1 MDMLREEYKEAGME
15 KYTIGLDF
23 GTLSVRA
30 ELVSMTDGREA
41 ASCIFPYPHAVME
54 TVLPDGVTP
63 LPDKFALQHPQDY
76 IDGLIHTVR
85 GVMRESGVLPEQVV
99 GIGMDVTSASILP
112 VFKDKTPL
120 CLTEAFASEPHA
132 WIKLWKHHAGEEE
145 ALEIDRKG
153 RALHEPWV
161 QMYGGKVS
169 AEWATP
175 KVLETLRKA
184 PEVYETADYFLEV
197 MDWLTWILTDSLSTS
212 TSAAGYKALH
222 HHAYGFPSEAFF
234 KALDPRM
241 EHFIRDKYD
250 LPVLPPG
257 GCAGLLTEK
266 MAAVLG
272 LRAGT
277 PVSVPAID
285 AHCSMPGG
293 GIDDPNEMMIVMG
306 TSSCHLLL
314 TEDTISVP
322 GMQGVVKWGILPDY
336 YGSEAGQSCVG
347 DLFAWFMDHM
357 VPAAYEAEAKEESIS
372 VHELLCRKLKGYR
385 AGASGLIALDW
396 MGGVRSPLMDFDL
409 SGLILGLNLK
419 TRPED
424 IYLCL
429 IEATAFG
436 TRAIID
442 SYENAGVPIRRI
454 VLGGGIPRKNPFLV
468 QVYADV
474 LGRPIELAAS
484 DQACALGAAILG
496 ASAAGKEGSGYANVH
511 EAIRALAGQARQ
523 TIQPDPAQTKRYD
536 VLYDAY
542 VELMDH
548 FGRGGSDLMKR
559 LLRLRREDQ

>member
-1 MDMLREEYKEAGME
+1 ME
-15 KYTIGLDF
+15 RYTIGLDF

-30 ELVSMTDGREA
+30 ELVSMSDGREEA
-41 ASCIFPYPHAVME
+41 ACIFEYPHAVME
-54 TVLPDGVTP
+54 HTLPDGTP

-76 IDGLIHTVR
+76 IDGLTYTVR
-85 GVMRESGVLPEQVV
+85 GVLEKSGVRPEQIV

-120 CLTEAFASEPHA
+120 CLTEAFSAEPHA
-132 WIKLWKHHAGEEE
+132 YIKLWKHHAGEEE
-145 ALEIDRKG
+145 AAEIDRIG
-153 RALHEPWV
+153 RALGEPWV

-175 KVLETLRKA
+175 KVLETLHKA
-184 PEVYETADYFLEV
+184 PAVYETADYFLEV
-197 MDWLTWILTDSLSTS
+197 MDWLVWILTDSLSTS

-222 HHAYGFPSEAFF
+222 HHEYGFPSEAFF

-250 LPVLPPG
+250 LPVLRAG
-257 GCAGLLTEK
+257 GRAGLLTAE
-266 MAAVLG
+266 MAQVLG
-272 LRAGT
+272 LKAGT

-285 AHCSMPGG
+285 AHCSILGG
-293 GIDDPNEMMIVMG
+293 GVDDPNEMMIVMG

-314 TEDTISVP
+314 TEGTISVP
-322 GMQGVVKWGILPDY
+322 GMQGVVKDGILPDY

-347 DLFAWFMDHM
+347 DLFAWYMERM
-357 VPAAYEAEAKEESIS
+357 VPASYAQEAKEAGIS
-372 VHELLCRKLKGYR
+372 VHELMCRKLKGYR

-442 SYENAGVPIRRI
+442 SYENAGVPINRI

-474 LGRPIELAAS
+474 LGRPMELAAS

-496 ASAAGKEGSGYANVH
+496 AAAAGKEASGYADVH
-511 EAIRALAGQARQ
+511 EAIRALAGQKLQ
-523 TIQPDPAQTKRYD
+523 TVQPDPAQTKAYD
-536 VLYDAY
+536 QLYATY
-542 VELMDH
+542 LELMDH

-559 LLRLRREDQ
+559 MLHLRRSTQNLTKPD